1 MSDFLCHL
9 DDISDPGCKGPFTI
23 DGQKIF
29 LYRKGGRVW
38 AWVDSCPHARAPLEM
53 EADRFLDITGE
64 YLLCSLHG
72 AHFDPQTGE
81 CVLGPCRGRG
91 LLAYPTIIHNGKVI
105 RSHPTDR
112 L

>member
-1 MSDFLCHL
+1 MTDVLCRL
-9 DDISDPGCKGPFTI
+9 DDIPDPGCRGPFII

-29 LYRKGGRVW
+29 LYRKGARVW

-53 EADRFLDITGE
+53 EPDRFLDITGE

-91 LLAYPTIIHNGKVI
+91 LSTYPVFIHNGKVV
-105 RSHPTDR
+105 RSHSTDG